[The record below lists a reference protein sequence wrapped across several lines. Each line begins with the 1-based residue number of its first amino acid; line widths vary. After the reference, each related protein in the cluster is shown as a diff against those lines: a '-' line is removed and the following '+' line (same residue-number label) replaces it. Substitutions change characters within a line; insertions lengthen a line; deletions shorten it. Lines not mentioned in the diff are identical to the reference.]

1 MPEDVDDQR
10 SPAESA
16 VPTSSDFDEGPTQS
30 RPRSSR
36 GPQLYSYKCSVLTT
50 LWSPAALIRPL
61 HLPVSYLEL

>member
-16 VPTSSDFDEGPTQS
+16 VPTSSDFDEGPTRS

-36 GPQLYSYKCSVLTT
+36 GCSSTRT
-50 LWSPAALIRPL
+50 SPA
-61 HLPVSYLEL
+61 S